1 MIAYQ
6 PETLNTLDPYCGPQ
20 GYGMQSGSMQTIDNI
35 TTVGK
40 NQIDPLIRSGK
51 IARPTRAFEGLSE
64 SRSIRMSSQIPSLPT
79 LPATVQV
86 TPVVIETTPA
96 KAWYKSPL
104 YLALLAGGIFFM
116 AKKYKF
122 I

>member
-6 PETLNTLDPYCGPQ
+6 PETLNTLDPYAGPQ
-20 GYGMQSGSMQTIDNI
+20 GYGMVSGSTQTIDNI
-35 TTVGK
+35 TSVGR
-40 NQIDPLIRSGK
+40 NQIIPTINLIGNPKASRS
-51 IARPTRAFEGLSE
+51 FEGLSE
-64 SRSIRMSSQIPSLPT
+64 RRSSRMVSNAPSLPT

-86 TPVVIETTPA
+86 TPVVIETTPG

-104 YLALLAGGIFFM
+104 YLALLAGGILFM

>member
-6 PETLNTLDPYCGPQ
+6 PETLNTLDPYAGPQ
-20 GYGMQSGSMQTIDNI
+20 GYGMVSGSTQTIDNI
-35 TTVGK
+35 TSVGR
-40 NQIDPLIRSGK
+40 NQIIPTIDLIGK
-51 IARPTRAFEGLSE
+51 SKPIKSFEGLSE
-64 SRSIRMSSQIPSLPT
+64 RRSTRMVSNAPSLPT

-86 TPVVIETTPA
+86 TPVVIETTPG

-104 YLALLAGGIFFM
+104 YLALLAGGIFFI